1 MLHGIVHIGRICLLL
16 CPCPEGL
23 VEWTRFLPF
32 YVATPAEPGICQL
45 CNNIFIMKGKLIIML
60 SLILSGVICSCSGK
74 EDPSSTSVKAITLN
88 PTSLSLKVGKTAT
101 ITATVSPSNATNKTI
116 IWSSSNAS
124 VVTVNEGVVAAID
137 VGTADVIALSD
148 DGGIS
153 ATCHITVTDGTGI
166 NPDPGTEDP
175 SIHGTPVITGDYSY
189 DGYSNV
195 IVTGTC
201 NVEPLMGVSVMYG
214 IMYSNEDL
222 TKEPHTKEVE
232 EKDAKNRFS
241 CEIYVEPGGTLY
253 YYRAFATRG
262 GETFYGEIKS
272 FKTKELVPTPGD
284 AIDMGVSVKWASCN
298 LGANKP
304 EGYGNLYAWGETQ
317 PKSSYTQDNYKYYV
331 NGKYSKYNSSDGK
344 KVLDLD
350 DDAAN
355 NLLKGNWRMPTKE
368 EYEELQDNCTQYEDV
383 EYNGVRGFVLV
394 SNTTENILFVP
405 ISNYY
410 QSPYYYWTSSLNTST
425 NKAYYIRTDHV
436 CGLIGDM
443 VRYTDGYIRPVQGTS
458 SGGNTDENKIDISV
472 TDITSTTC
480 VVSLHPNVSGTYFW
494 DIIEKDTFDKY
505 GGDYVLNYYVS
516 YYKEEGLLGNVLD
529 NGDSTYDYKELTS
542 KTQYVVFA
550 GYCDANGNVKSKVS
564 SKTFTTK

>member
-1 MLHGIVHIGRICLLL
+1 MGKVSA
-16 CPCPEGL
+16 
-23 VEWTRFLPF
+23 F

-124 VVTVNEGVVAAID
+124 VVTVDEGVVAAID

-166 NPDPGTEDP
+166 NPDPGKEDP

-189 DGYSNV
+189 DGYSKV

-222 TKEPHTKEVE
+222 TKEPYTEEAE

-241 CEIYVEPGGTLY
+241 CEISTSPNGEIY

-262 GETFYGEIKS
+262 GETFLGEIKS
-272 FKTKELVPTPGD
+272 FKAKEIIPTTGN

-298 LGANKP
+298 LGATKP
-304 EGYGNLYAWGETQ
+304 EQEGNYYAWGETLT
-317 PKSSYTQDNYKYYV
+317 KSDYTMENYKFYTGSFV
-331 NGKYSKYNSSDGK
+331 SSITGQTLLKDCSKYNSSDGK
-344 KVLDLD
+344 KVLDLE

-355 NLLKGNWRMPTKE
+355 VNLHGNWRIPT
-368 EYEELQDNCTQYEDV
+368 YEEAKELIENCDVYEDAG
-383 EYNGVRGFVLV
+383 YNGQLGKAMISKKTGNVLFFP
-394 SNTTENILFVP
+394 SD
-405 ISNYY
+405 S
-410 QSPYYYWTSSLNTST
+410 YWTSSLCDGRRD
-425 NKAYYIRTDHV
+425 AYTLFE
-436 CGLIGDM
+436 CGYRVWYDT
-443 VRYTDGYIRPVQGTS
+443 RYSGHCLRPVLS

-505 GGDYVLNYYVS
+505 GGEYVLNSYVS
-516 YYKEEGLLGNVLD
+516 SLYQEGILGNYLD
-529 NGDSTYDYKELTS
+529 EGDSTYDYKELTS

>member
-1 MLHGIVHIGRICLLL
+1 MDNPVWYVSMPHGIVHIGRICLLL

-88 PTSLSLKVGKTAT
+88 PTSLSLKVGETAT
-101 ITATVSPSNATNKTI
+101 ITATVSPSSATNKKI

-124 VVTVNEGVVAAID
+124 VATVDEGKVTAKAA
-137 VGTADVIALSD
+137 GSADITVLSD
-148 DGGIS
+148 DSGIK
-153 ATCHITVTDGTGI
+153 ATCTVTVTSESTTPE
-166 NPDPGTEDP
+166 NPPTTSDLVT
-175 SIHGTPVITGDYSY
+175 TGDFSY
-189 DGYSNV
+189 VGFDRV
-195 IVTGTC
+195 ILSGVC
-201 NVEPLMGVSVMYG
+201 NVEQLPGMSVKFG
-214 IMYSNEDL
+214 IMYSYYDL
-222 TKEPHTKEVE
+222 TSEPNTVTVG
-232 EKDAKNRFS
+232 EKDANNRFS
-241 CEIYVEPGGTLY
+241 CEIEIYTDVSTY
-253 YYRAFATRG
+253 YYRAYAIRG

-272 FKTKELVPTPGD
+272 FEPKEITPTSGD

-304 EGYGNLYAWGETQ
+304 KDLGSLYAWGETQ
-317 PKSSYTQDNYKYYV
+317 TKSSYTQNNYKFYA
-331 NGKYSKYNSSDGK
+331 NGGYSKYNSSDGK
-344 KVLDLD
+344 TVLDLA

-355 NLLKGNWRMPTKE
+355 AKLGGNWRMPTFE
-368 EYEELQDNCTQYEDV
+368 EYKELMLNCKKYGIPGGEAW
-383 EYNGVRGFVLV
+383 V
-394 SNTTENILFVP
+394 SKTTGNILVFPYDQGNP
-405 ISNYY
+405 IGDN
-410 QSPYYYWTSSLNTST
+410 PWIPYWTSSLENTSVPY
-425 NKAYYIRTDHV
+425 NLGIELNYHDYY
-436 CGLIGDM
+436 
-443 VRYTDGYIRPVQGTS
+443 RYEGGHIRPVQGTAS
-458 SGGNTDENKIDISV
+458 SGGNPDEDKIEISV

-494 DIIEKDTFDKY
+494 DIIEKDTFDEY
-505 GGDYVLNYYVS
+505 GGEYVLNSYVS
-516 YYKEEGLLGNVLD
+516 SLYQEGILGNYLD
-529 NGDSTYDYKELTS
+529 EGDSTYDYKELTS